1 MFKAFDVKSF
11 EHFYCAIN
19 WHHCT
24 YLTDAFR
31 LQIYSRVVWRRTFE
45 SHVLSLGIEPVTL
58 TLLASCSSSQAL
70 TETSNRG
77 LAVHFPIEWLDVCLP
92 SCLFVCGGVEKKL
105 FVPPRK
111 ILTALL
117 AFFPNQSS
125 CHFDLSE
132 VYISPRASES
142 EKLLGEIFMSRTEG
156 YKLLPGWWT
165 YGSISRLDFS
175 SRSRLLARQRE

>member
-1 MFKAFDVKSF
+1 MLKVLNISTALSTDITVHIWQMLLDYRFTVQWFEDAHSKAMCFLWEF
-11 EHFYCAIN
+11 
-19 WHHCT
+19 
-24 YLTDAFR
+24 
-31 LQIYSRVVWRRTFE
+31 
-45 SHVLSLGIEPVTL
+45 EPVTL

-142 EKLLGEIFMSRTEG
+142 KKLLGEIFMSRTEG